1 MKNILVTGG
10 AGYIGSHTCLS
21 LLNKNY
27 KVFVIDSFINSSPK
41 SMDRI
46 LEINKI
52 SADNHNEHLRV
63 FEGDITDKKFLKK
76 VFLELDNKQIKID
89 GVVHLAGL
97 KAVSESVNNPLLYWH
112 TNLIGTLNLLEIV
125 KKLNCKTFVFSSSA
139 TIYANSKDNSRLT
152 ESSQI
157 SPANPYGNTKASI
170 ERLLADFFQSSKE
183 KYKLASLRYFNP
195 IGAHPSGMMGE
206 NPIGIPNNLF
216 PLIINT
222 AYGIQKE
229 LKIFGN
235 DYSTKDGT
243 AIRDYIHVMDLADIH
258 VKVLEFLIDSEPINF
273 NLNIGTGLGTS
284 VLDLVKTFERV
295 NNIKIPFC
303 FTDRRIGD
311 NGFVVADNSLCKS
324 KFKLEYFR
332 SIEDM
337 CRDGWKWK
345 KLNPNGYF
353 DL

>member
-10 AGYIGSHTCLS
+10 GGYIGSHTCLS

-46 LEINKI
+46 LEINKT
-52 SADNHNEHLRV
+52 SDKSQNKYLRV
-63 FEGDITDKKFLKK
+63 FKGDITDKKFLNR

-89 GVVHLAGL
+89 GVIHLAGL
-97 KAVSESVNNPLLYWH
+97 KAVSESVNNPLIYWN
-112 TNLIGTLNLLEIV
+112 TNLIGTLNILEIV
-125 KKLNCKTFVFSSSA
+125 KKFKCKNFVFSSSA
-139 TIYANSKDNSRLT
+139 TIYADPKDNSRLT
-152 ESSQI
+152 ESSEI
-157 SPANPYGNTKASI
+157 SPSNPYGNTKASI
-170 ERLLADFFQSSKE
+170 ERLLGDLFQSSKNE
-183 KYKLASLRYFNP
+183 WKFASLRYFNP
-195 IGAHPSGMMGE
+195 IGAHPSGMIGE

-229 LKIFGN
+229 LKIFGD

-258 VKVLEFLIDSEPINF
+258 VKVLEFMIDSAPINF

-295 NNIKIPFC
+295 NNIKVPFS
-303 FTDRRIGD
+303 FTGRRIGD
-311 NGFVVADNSLCKS
+311 NGYVVADNSLCKS
-324 KFKLEYFR
+324 KFKLGSFR

-345 KLNPNGYF
+345 KLNPNGY
-353 DL
+353 L